1 MTPNVNRTAA
11 KTSKVTQSKDVAVN
25 ASSKTAS
32 SKGEGKQ
39 MKQMSVT
46 SRINTTLCK
55 EGGADFINAPMN
67 KKTTEKSQIIRT
79 LRVAINKT
87 QEKHQSRCS
96 V

>member
-39 MKQMSVT
+39 MKQMK
-46 SRINTTLCK
+46 K
-55 EGGADFINAPMN
+55 ENMTGMF
-67 KKTTEKSQIIRT
+67 
-79 LRVAINKT
+79 
-87 QEKHQSRCS
+87 HQVQSENIQKA
-96 V
+96 